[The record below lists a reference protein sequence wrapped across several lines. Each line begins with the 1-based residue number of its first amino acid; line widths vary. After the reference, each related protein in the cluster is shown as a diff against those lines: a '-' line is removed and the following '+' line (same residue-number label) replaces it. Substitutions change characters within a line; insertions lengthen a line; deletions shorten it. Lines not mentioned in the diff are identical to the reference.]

1 MGDGQSAMRGG
12 SQGRPTRI
20 TLPWVLIEPLSR
32 DGMRVPRYLPTN
44 LSAPDITRELPVPV
58 TTVRTHIRHLVV
70 KLGARRI

>member
-1 MGDGQSAMRGG
+1 MGAGSLPFGG
-12 SQGRPTRI
+12 ESPGRPTRI

-32 DGMRVPRYLPTN
+32 NEMRVPRYLPAN

-58 TTVRTHIRHLVV
+58 TTARTRIRHLVV